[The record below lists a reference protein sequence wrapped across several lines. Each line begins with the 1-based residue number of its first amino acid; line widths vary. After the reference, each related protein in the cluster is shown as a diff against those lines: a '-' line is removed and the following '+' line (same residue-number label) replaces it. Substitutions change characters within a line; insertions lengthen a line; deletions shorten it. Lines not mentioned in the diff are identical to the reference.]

1 MKQLTTIIKSALAA
15 TSLLGA
21 VSSLQGAEVEAL
33 FEGFET
39 DGLNSRYFALGQG
52 DNGELTF
59 FNRREEFSAGADA
72 SGGTI
77 GGSWFW
83 GASDIDAINQDLPS
97 DLYPDLGNRD
107 GVLIFDDIDVS
118 GLGNLRIEMSVAQGE
133 GTFEPDNHFQI
144 QVRFDD
150 VDPSSPT
157 YGSKEWITI
166 GGFRAVSTNTP
177 ARYFIGPLRLTTDAD
192 PRLTSQFQDWS
203 WELYGFGSTMDMRI
217 IANSNYYEEDYYID
231 NIRIVGDDA
240 AVQVAVTMDS
250 YELTEPESTEQVAVT
265 FTTATPAPAGGLVL
279 NVSSDEW
286 LDVTLPMPET
296 VTIPE
301 GQTTLVATLN
311 HIADGR
317 FTGTKVIEAQ
327 FSGEGVSREVLRFKV
342 ANTTP
347 KPKVLVM
354 EVLNNFPGNIE
365 ADVIGDANGDGAR
378 TYPGDLFV
386 EVVNFESFPVD
397 MSGWT
402 VHDDLGPRFQYPEG
416 TILQPGRSI
425 VIFGGGEPTGV
436 FGGATVGI
444 VGTSNGFAF
453 NTTRAEICGF
463 FAPFGGE
470 MEIIDLPFRSQMLE
484 ITGALA
490 ESDPAFGQPA
500 SIHRESDEVD
510 SPFTYHSLISGASG
524 GQSLFFSPGTRP
536 NGDPYFTPSSTV
548 TLALSN
554 DTIAEGDS
562 AVNATVNLSNPAP
575 AGGLNLSVA
584 ATEEGSQ
591 VSLSTNTLTIPAGS
605 TTGSFT
611 INPID
616 DVNLDGPVSI
626 SVVVN
631 GESGSDVLGG
641 IAYLTVQDNEFNT
654 FDFEISEFL
663 IDLTGTGEDPNLDGT
678 SEQAIAD
685 QFIEIVNTSGYPV
698 VMSGWSLLVR
708 VGSEFAIEQFAH
720 TFDNGTILQNNGS
733 AVIFGEIAGGK
744 KSDASF
750 NGAIVDDASN
760 DDSNGGLHAA
770 AGSSVFVD
778 LVNEFGFTVATVSIP
793 AELTAQGMSV
803 AMVEGTPSL
812 HLDAAGGAFNL
823 YSPGATPDGTP
834 YAGNGVW
841 APQAA
846 FGDIIRTSPTAS
858 GTISES
864 ESLGNLYADAWPYIY
879 SYGANS
885 WWYYV
890 VSTGNGGHWL
900 YDFTNSTY
908 VWVYQPYYPF
918 VYAVSAGNWI
928 AAE

>member
-1 MKQLTTIIKSALAA
+1 MNNITQIIKSALAA
-15 TSLLGA
+15 STLFGA
-21 VSSLQGAEVEAL
+21 VAGLQGAEVEAL

-39 DGLNSRYFALGQG
+39 DGLNTRYYALGQG
-52 DNGELTF
+52 DNDELTF

-97 DLYPDLGNRD
+97 ELFPDLGNRD

-144 QVRFDD
+144 QIRFDD

-157 YGSKEWITI
+157 YGSGEWITI
-166 GGFRAVSTNTP
+166 GGFRSVSTNTP
-177 ARYFIGPLRLTTDAD
+177 ARYFSGPLRLTTDAD
-192 PRLTSQFQDWS
+192 PRLTSTFQDWS
-203 WELYGFGSTMDMRI
+203 WDIWGFGSTMDMRI

-231 NIRIVGDDA
+231 NIRIVGEDDA
-240 AVQVAVTMDS
+240 IQVSVSIPS
-250 YELTEPESTEQVAVT
+250 YELTEPTESEAVDVT
-265 FTTATPAPAGGLVL
+265 FTAASPAPAGGLTL
-279 NVSSDEW
+279 NVIADEW

-301 GQTTLVATLN
+301 GQTTLTANLSHV
-311 HIADGR
+311 ADGR
-317 FTGTKVIEAQ
+317 FTGTKVIEAR
-327 FSGEGVSREVLRFKV
+327 FEGTNVSRNSLRFKV
-342 ANTTP
+342 TNTTP

-386 EVVNFESFPVD
+386 EVVNFETFPVD

-402 VHDDLGPRFQYPEG
+402 VHDDLGPRYQYPKG
-416 TILQPGRSI
+416 TIIEPGRSI
-425 VIFGGGEPTGV
+425 VVFGGGEPTGV
-436 FGGATVGI
+436 FGGASVSI

-500 SIHRESDEVD
+500 SIHRETDEVG
-510 SPFTYHSLISGASG
+510 SAFTYHSLIAGAEG

-548 TLALSN
+548 TLGLSSE
-554 DTIAEGDS
+554 TIQEGDAPVTANIS
-562 AVNATVNLSNPAP
+562 LSSPAP
-575 AGGLNLSVA
+575 SGGLTLQIA

-591 VSLSTNTLTIPAGS
+591 VELSADSITIPAGATS
-605 TTGSFT
+605 ESFT
-611 INPID
+611 VSPID
-616 DVNLDGPVSI
+616 DINLDGPVSI

-631 GESGSDVLGG
+631 GEAGSDVLGG
-641 IAYLTVQDNEFNT
+641 IAYLTVNDNEINT

-663 IDLTGTGEDPNLDGT
+663 IDLTGSGEDPNLNGT
-678 SEQAIAD
+678 AEEGIAD
-685 QFIEIVNTSGYPV
+685 QFIEVVNRSGYPV
-698 VMSGWSLLVR
+698 VMSGWSILVR
-708 VGSEFAIEQFAH
+708 VGSQFAIEQFAH
-720 TFDNGTILQNNGS
+720 TFDNGTILQNDGS
-733 AVIFGEIAGGK
+733 AVIFGEIGGAA

-770 AGSSVFVD
+770 AGSAAFVD
-778 LVNEFGFTVATVSIP
+778 LVNEFGFTVATVAIP
-793 AELTAQGMSV
+793 AELTGQGMSV
-803 AMVEGTPSL
+803 AMVNGTPSL

-823 YSPGATPDGTP
+823 FSPGASPDGTP
-834 YAGNGVW
+834 YPGNGVW
-841 APQAA
+841 EPMAA
-846 FGDIIRTSPTAS
+846 FGDIIRTTPTTS

-864 ESLGNLYADAWPYIY
+864 ESLGNIYVDSWPYIY
-879 SYGANS
+879 SYGAGS

-890 VSTGNGGHWL
+890 VATGSGGHWL